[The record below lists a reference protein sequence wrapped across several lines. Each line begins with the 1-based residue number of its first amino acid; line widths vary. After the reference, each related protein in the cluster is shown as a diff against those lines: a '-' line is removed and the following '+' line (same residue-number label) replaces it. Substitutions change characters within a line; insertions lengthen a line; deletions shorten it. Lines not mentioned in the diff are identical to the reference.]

1 MGRPTLNSDNGHG
14 SAKRDFLITIF
25 FSYRMKFQSGQGF
38 CYSVRHSLRATSVF
52 FHPLK
57 VGTQHAGSL
66 NSRRDPSR
74 PRISYRMSR
83 LRLPVDHFA
92 TPCSHI
98 KCNTRPKKPLTS
110 LPAAAAVCPTEWIFA
125 LTNIAQT
132 LVEPIHWKQTWFHRP
147 LVASRVLSEA
157 TSLFLIVNRIV
168 SLGRVCTRHNITV
181 SFLSPANTHNKTFS
195 DNRPTFVCCVW

>member
-1 MGRPTLNSDNGHG
+1 MLP
-14 SAKRDFLITIF
+14 
-25 FSYRMKFQSGQGF
+25 SYIKM
-38 CYSVRHSLRATSVF
+38 
-52 FHPLK
+52 
-57 VGTQHAGSL
+57 QHI
-66 NSRRDPSR
+66 PEK
-74 PRISYRMSR
+74 
-83 LRLPVDHFA
+83 
-92 TPCSHI
+92 T
-98 KCNTRPKKPLTS
+98 LTS

-181 SFLSPANTHNKTFS
+181 SFLSPANTHNNKKCLTIVQLS
-195 DNRPTFVCCVW
+195 YVICDNFKYTLLLCPKLKCCVRHEKLKAFERTVSWRKYQGPYYNNTSTQQYESGVMKT